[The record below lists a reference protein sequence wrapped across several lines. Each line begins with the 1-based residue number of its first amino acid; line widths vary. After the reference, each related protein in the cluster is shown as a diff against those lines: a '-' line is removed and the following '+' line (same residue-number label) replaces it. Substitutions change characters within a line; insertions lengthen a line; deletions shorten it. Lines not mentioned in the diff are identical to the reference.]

1 MHYLQRLR
9 DEAHRF
15 AINSHRSQ
23 RARAQFK
30 NPLDS
35 VPGIGIKRKRAL
47 LNHFGSARAVSNA
60 GIQDLQAVPGISVNI
75 AQHLYDWFHNREDN

>member
-1 MHYLQRLR
+1 MQLI
-9 DEAHRF
+9 
-15 AINSHRSQ
+15 AIDHN
-23 RARAQFK
+23 AQERNLK
-30 NPLDS
+30 PIRQ

>member
-35 VPGIGIKRKRAL
+35 VPGIGIKEKE
-47 LNHFGSARAVSNA
+47 HFLIILVQHVQLATLVYKTYK
-60 GIQDLQAVPGISVNI
+60 QFGISVNI

>member
-1 MHYLQRLR
+1 M
-9 DEAHRF
+9 
-15 AINSHRSQ
+15 
-23 RARAQFK
+23 
-30 NPLDS
+30 
-35 VPGIGIKRKRAL
+35 PGIGIKRKRAL

>member
-15 AINSHRSQ
+15 AINTHRSK

-35 VPGIGIKRKRAL
+35 VAGIGIKRKRAL